1 MFLGSF
7 LYGKEGGLLI
17 FPENGL
23 GGSDLLPGG
32 GGHPLQRVGNA
43 QGDSDEIRKR

>member
-7 LYGKEGGLLI
+7 LYGKEGLLV

-23 GGSDLLPGG
+23 GGDLLPCGG
-32 GGHPLQRVGNA
+32 GNPLQRVGNA
-43 QGDSDEIRKR
+43 QGGSDEIRKR

>member
-7 LYGKEGGLLI
+7 LYGKEGLLI
-17 FPENGL
+17 FQENGL

-32 GGHPLQRVGNA
+32 GAHPLQRVGNA
-43 QGDSDEIRKR
+43 QGGSDEIRKR